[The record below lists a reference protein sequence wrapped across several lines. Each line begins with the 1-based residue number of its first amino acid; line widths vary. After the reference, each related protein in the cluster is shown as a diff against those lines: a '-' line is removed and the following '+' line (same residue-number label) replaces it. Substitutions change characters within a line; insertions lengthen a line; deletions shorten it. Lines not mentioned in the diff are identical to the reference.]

1 MFRKKLA
8 EGFGGDLACPLATKW
23 FIRIVAECAEEEL
36 REENSLNSVAPY
48 WRILKPEGGLN
59 EKSELNFS
67 VTLDFLEEDVMP
79 FVEVIPLERKDFKLM
94 KISSRL

>member
-1 MFRKKLA
+1 M
-8 EGFGGDLACPLATKW
+8 
-23 FIRIVAECAEEEL
+23 
-36 REENSLNSVAPY
+36 
-48 WRILKPEGGLN
+48 KPEGGLN

-67 VTLDFLEEDVMP
+67 VTLDFLEENVMP